1 MVTAARTWMW
11 RAVYEALGARVRAR
25 DWAFMNYGY
34 APHDGPAGGE
44 AEAQAD
50 GRVDGHLDGRRRHL
64 LVPALEPADEPDRL
78 CIQLYAAT
86 LDGLDLTGRDVLEI
100 GSGRGGGA
108 QYLARYTRPR
118 TVTGIDFSRAA
129 VRLSRRHRNGPS
141 LDFRVGDAQAT
152 GLPDASV
159 DVVVNVESS
168 HCYASMDAFVRE
180 VHRVLRPGGHFV
192 WADLRGADD
201 VDAVRR
207 QLAASGLET
216 VAEEDLTTGVL
227 RAMGL
232 DSDRKAEL
240 VRAWIPRPFRRAIR
254 PFAGLAGTRNFVGLG
269 DGSLRY
275 LRAHL
280 MKPPVDAT

>member
-1 MVTAARTWMW
+1 VVTAARTWMW
-11 RAVYEALGARVRAR
+11 RAVYEALGARVRTR

-34 APHDGPAGGE
+34 APDDGP
-44 AEAQAD
+44 
-50 GRVDGHLDGRRRHL
+50 VDGPVDGGLRHRLAPTLD
-64 LVPALEPADEPDRL
+64 PADEPDRL
-78 CIQLYAAT
+78 CIQLYDRT
-86 LDGLDLTGRDVLEI
+86 LDGLDLSGRDVLEI

-108 QYLARYTRPR
+108 QYLARYGRPR
-118 TVTGIDFSRAA
+118 TVTGIDFSRTA
-129 VRLSRRHRNGPS
+129 VRLSRRHRSAPALG
-141 LDFRVGDAQAT
+141 FRVGDAQAT

-168 HCYASMDAFVRE
+168 HCYGSMEAFVRE

-192 WADLRGADD
+192 WADLRGRDD

-207 QLAASGLET
+207 QLSGSGLEP
-216 VAEEDLTTGVL
+216 VAEEDLTAGVL
-227 RAMGL
+227 RAMRL

-254 PFAGLAGTRNFVGLG
+254 PFAGLEGTRNYVGLG

-280 MKPPVDAT
+280 VKPQVSAL